1 MKHIPIDIHKYQT
14 RHFDI
19 SKTSDTINMRH
30 IWTDKNT
37 DINEFYLFMTH
48 FNAIPNY
55 ISQVAINCNKA
66 TDWLLKQYA
75 ADIVDVYYNK
85 RCFRSSKT
93 AELDDVFV
101 FLYEDLIVNFDTN
114 CEIVRFLFRETEA
127 KKVEEILEGV
137 KKFRANK
144 DRQSRISLLVQG
156 SGSIE
161 TERLKISKPKLS
173 IKDNYNDDF
182 IAVHKAIIKR
192 LSKNYDKGMVLLH
205 GKPGTGKTSYIRYL
219 ISILKKEV
227 IFLPPSMASAI
238 TNPNLIAT
246 LIHSP
251 NSIFVI
257 EDAEN
262 IIIDREREGNSPV
275 SALLN
280 LSDGLLSDCLN
291 IQIIC
296 SFNTD
301 LDKIDKAL
309 MRKGRLIASYEFK
322 ELAVAK
328 ANALSKKLGYNTLFT
343 SPKTLTDVYNQ
354 DEETYQVER
363 KLKAIGF

>member
-1 MKHIPIDIHKYQT
+1 MKPIPIDIHKYQT

-19 SKTSDTINMRH
+19 CKTADKVSMRH

-55 ISQVAINCNKA
+55 ISQVEINCNKA
-66 TDWLLKQYA
+66 ANFLLEQYPEA
-75 ADIVDVYYNK
+75 IVDVYYNK
-85 RCFRSSKT
+85 RCIYNTKT
-93 AELDDVFV
+93 PALDDIFI
-101 FLYEDLIVNFDTN
+101 FMYEDLIVNFDTDAD
-114 CEIVRFLFRETEA
+114 IVRLLFRQTDS
-127 KKVEEILEGV
+127 KKADSIL
-137 KKFRANK
+137 KDIQKFRITK
-144 DRQSRISLLVQG
+144 RYTSRISLLVQG
-156 SGSIE
+156 QVSIE
-161 TERLKISKPKLS
+161 IERLRISKPKLS
-173 IKDNYNDDF
+173 LKANYNDDF
-182 IAVHKAIIKR
+182 LNIHKTIIKR
-192 LSKNYDKGMVLLH
+192 LSKRNDKGMVLLH

-219 ISILKKEV
+219 INILKKEV
-227 IFLPPSMASAI
+227 IFLPPSMASAM

-246 LIHSP
+246 LITRP

-309 MRKGRLIASYEFK
+309 MRKGRLIASYEFTK
-322 ELAVAK
+322 LATDK
-328 ANALSKKLGYNTLFT
+328 ANNLSKKLGLDTVYT
-343 SPKTLTDVYNQ
+343 SPQTLTDIYNQ
-354 DEETYQVER
+354 DEKTYKVER